1 MINIRFIAFI
11 LGKLLLIESACFL
24 LCIIISLLYQEK
36 DTMAFLY
43 SALITAGTG
52 SLMTYFI
59 KPTDKVLAKKDGYF
73 AVTSIWLVFSL
84 FGSLPFLIG
93 QTIPSFTDAFFET
106 MSGFSTTGSSIL
118 NDIEA
123 LPHATLFW
131 RSMTQWL
138 GGLGIAV
145 LFLAILPSLGIEGRD
160 LYVAE
165 VPGPTH
171 SKMAATFYSS
181 ARKLWLFY
189 LSLTLLETVL
199 LALGGMSVFDAICH
213 AFTTM
218 ATGGFSTKQ
227 DSIAYWNS
235 SYIQYVIIVFMFL
248 AATNF
253 GLCYAAIKG
262 DVKKLLHDEEFKWF
276 GIIVLIASAIIAVTL
291 YFKDWG
297 NAELCIRDSL
307 FQVVTLMTTTGFAT
321 ADYLLWP
328 TLIGLILFILMFVG
342 SCAGSTAGGMKLI
355 RVVLLFK
362 NSFTEM
368 KRLIHPNAVI
378 NIKYNAKS
386 VHPTIMTAVMAFFIL
401 FMIVF
406 ALGSIAMGFFT
417 EDIATACSAVVSCM
431 SNVGP
436 GFGSIG
442 PMSNFAHLSD
452 PAKLLLTA
460 LMLIGRLEIFTVLVL
475 FTKAF
480 WKK

>member
-1 MINIRFIAFI
+1 MINIRFIINI
-11 LGKLLLIESACFL
+11 LGKLILLESACFL
-24 LCIIISLLYQEK
+24 LCVLISLIYGES
-36 DTMAFLY
+36 DTQAFLI
-43 SALITAGTG
+43 SSLITAGVG
-52 SLMTYFI
+52 SAMVFLVKANDRI
-59 KPTDKVLAKKDGYF
+59 LAKKDGYF
-73 AVTSIWLVFSL
+73 TVTSIWLFFSL
-84 FGSLPFLIG
+84 FGCLPFLIG
-93 QTIPSFTDAFFET
+93 GTIPSFVDAFFET
-106 MSGFSTTGSSIL
+106 ISGFTTTGSSVL

-123 LPHATLFW
+123 LPHASLFW

-165 VPGPTH
+165 VTGPTH
-171 SKMAATFYSS
+171 NKMAATFYSS

-189 LSLTLLETVL
+189 LLSTLAETILLTF
-199 LALGGMSVFDAICH
+199 GGMSLFDAVCH
-213 AFTTM
+213 SFSTM

-235 SYIQYVIIVFMFL
+235 SYIQYVIIFFMFV

-253 GLCYAAIKG
+253 GLCFAALKG
-262 DVKKLLHDEEFKWF
+262 DFKKLIHDNEFKWYF
-276 GIIVLIASAIIAVTL
+276 FIIVASTLIIATGL
-291 YFKDWG
+291 YLRDWG
-297 NAELCIRDSL
+297 DVEKSFRDAL
-307 FQVVTLMTTTGFAT
+307 FQVVTIITTTGFAT

-328 TLIGLILFILMFVG
+328 TLLGLILFILMFIG
-342 SCAGSTAGGMKLI
+342 SCAGSTAGGIKVV

-368 KRLIHPNAVI
+368 KRIIHPNAVI
-378 NIKYNAKS
+378 NVKYNGKS
-386 VHPTIMTAVMAFFIL
+386 VHPSVMTGVMAFFIL

-406 ALGSIAMGFFT
+406 SIASIVMAFFT
-417 EDIATACSAVVSCM
+417 EDIATACSAVITCL
-431 SNVGP
+431 SNIGP

-442 PMSNFAHLSD
+442 PMDNFSHLSD
-452 PAKLLLTA
+452 TAKLILAA
-460 LMLIGRLEIFTVLVL
+460 LMLIGRLEIYTVLVL

>member
-1 MINIRFIAFI
+1 MINIRFII
-11 LGKLLLIESACFL
+11 HLLGKLMLLESACLL
-24 LCIIISLLYQEK
+24 LCVVISLIYGES
-36 DTMAFLY
+36 DAWGFFY
-43 SALITAGTG
+43 SALITAATG
-52 SLMTYFI
+52 SLMAFFV
-59 KPTDKVLAKKDGYF
+59 KAPDKVLAKKDGYF
-73 AVTSIWLVFSL
+73 TVTMIWLFFSL
-84 FGSLPFLIG
+84 FGCLPFILG
-93 QTIPSFTDAFFET
+93 NTIPSFVDAFFET
-106 MSGFSTTGSSIL
+106 MSGFTTTGSSIL

-123 LPHATLFW
+123 LPHASLFW
-131 RSMTQWL
+131 RSLTQWL

-165 VPGPTH
+165 VTGPTH
-171 SKMAATFYSS
+171 SKMAPTFYSS

-189 LSLTLLETVL
+189 LSSTLLEAL
-199 LALGGMSVFDAICH
+199 LLLIGGMSFFDALCH

-235 SYIQYVIIVFMFL
+235 SYIQYVIIFFMFV

-253 GLCYAAIKG
+253 GLSHAVLKG
-262 DVKKLLHDEEFKWF
+262 DVKKLFSDQEFKWYF
-276 GIIVLIASAIIAVTL
+276 LIIAAATL
-291 YFKDWG
+291 IITIGLYYTGWG
-297 NAELCIRDSL
+297 DAGKSFRDAL
-307 FQVVTLMTTTGFAT
+307 FQVVSLITTTGFAT

-328 TLIGLILFILMFVG
+328 TLLGLILFILLFIG
-342 SCAGSTAGGMKLI
+342 SCAGSTAGGIKVI
-355 RVVLLFK
+355 RVILLFK

-368 KRLIHPNAVI
+368 KRIIHPNAVI
-378 NIKYNAKS
+378 NVKYNGKS
-386 VHPTIMTAVMAFFIL
+386 VHPTIMTSVMAFFIL

-406 ALGSIAMGFFT
+406 SIGSVVIALFT
-417 EDIATACSAVVSCM
+417 EDIATACSAVITSL

-442 PMSNFAHLSD
+442 PMNNFSHLSD
-452 PAKLLLTA
+452 PAKLILA
-460 LMLIGRLEIFTVLVL
+460 VFMLIGRLEVFTVLVL